1 MVEAII
7 NAENR
12 KATYIVSLFEST
24 VLLDKVKI
32 ITSDDDG
39 TLHLLLTDNTG
50 QNSATKKSINTHTEK
65 MIKNEASYKLVF

>member
-1 MVEAII
+1 MI
-7 NAENR
+7 
-12 KATYIVSLFEST
+12 TYIVSLFEST

-50 QNSATKKSINTHTEK
+50 QNSATKKSINTRTEK

>member
-1 MVEAII
+1 MEGNSFEKWPLAQHEI
-7 NAENR
+7 
-12 KATYIVSLFEST
+12 TYIVSLFEST

-50 QNSATKKSINTHTEK
+50 QNSATKNCYEYRYGAK
-65 MIKNEASYKLVF
+65 

>member
-1 MVEAII
+1 MI
-7 NAENR
+7 
-12 KATYIVSLFEST
+12 TYIVSLFEST

-50 QNSATKKSINTHTEK
+50 QNSATERNIRIQGKPETNPLLIFESVDKP
-65 MIKNEASYKLVF
+65 MLVV

>member
-1 MVEAII
+1 MAVNTVTNII
-7 NAENR
+7 
-12 KATYIVSLFEST
+12 TYVVSLFEST

-50 QNSATKKSINTHTEK
+50 QNSATEK
-65 MIKNEASYKLVF
+65 CMNSSQGRK

>member
-1 MVEAII
+1 M
-7 NAENR
+7 
-12 KATYIVSLFEST
+12 SLFEST

-50 QNSATKKSINTHTEK
+50 QNSATKNSINTRADQSIK
-65 MIKNEASYKLVF
+65 MKTIISL

>member
-1 MVEAII
+1 MI
-7 NAENR
+7 
-12 KATYIVSLFEST
+12 TYIVSLFEST

-50 QNSATKKSINTHTEK
+50 QNSATEIDIRIQRKPKTNHMLIFESVDK
-65 MIKNEASYKLVF
+65 PMLVA

>member
-1 MVEAII
+1 MG
-7 NAENR
+7 NR

-50 QNSATKKSINTHTEK
+50 QNSATKKSINTRTEK
-65 MIKNEASYKLVF
+65 MIKNEASYNLVI

>member
-1 MVEAII
+1 M
-7 NAENR
+7 
-12 KATYIVSLFEST
+12 SLFEST

-50 QNSATKKSINTHTEK
+50 QNSATKNSIKTRTDQNIK
-65 MIKNEASYKLVF
+65 MKTTVTIVV

>member
-1 MVEAII
+1 MSNVG
-7 NAENR
+7 NR

-50 QNSATKKSINTHTEK
+50 QNSATKNSINTRTDNNIK
-65 MIKNEASYKLVF
+65 MKTIISL

>member
-1 MVEAII
+1 MQ
-7 NAENR
+7 ENR

-50 QNSATKKSINTHTEK
+50 QNSATKKF
-65 MIKNEASYKLVF
+65 A